1 MTLIAT
7 YSFHHQERPN
17 NEDTS
22 TDYKKVWVKVAA
34 KVSPVSVSVLLIVSA
49 ESIDIDIGDNICE
62 YPLQAW
68 YKLKFL
74 RFISAVLLPLPVL
87 SRLSSHSIQD

>member
-1 MTLIAT
+1 MKIPAQIT
-7 YSFHHQERPN
+7 
-17 NEDTS
+17 
-22 TDYKKVWVKVAA
+22 KKVWVKVAA

-68 YKLKFL
+68 YKLKF
-74 RFISAVLLPLPVL
+74 
-87 SRLSSHSIQD
+87 